1 MPHIKRQFLPKTQ
14 KNFIGFSGV
23 EVVVMT
29 HSQAVQNA
37 LQVMDNHIIA
47 LNAHN
52 EKAIADS
59 LHFPHIRLSAAE
71 MKLWPT
77 ADSYFQ
83 DFKSRAGDGW
93 HHSAFEDIQILAE
106 SDTKVHLDAR
116 IIRYNKKNDVIGSF
130 RSLWVITYEEGRWA
144 AKIRSSFAAK

>member
-1 MPHIKRQFLPKTQ
+1 MP
-14 KNFIGFSGV
+14 
-23 EVVVMT
+23 

-47 LNAHN
+47 LNAHD
-52 EKAIADS
+52 EAAIADR
-59 LHFPHIRLSAAE
+59 LHFPQIRLSAAE

-93 HHSAFEDIQILAE
+93 HHSAFKDIQTLAE
-106 SDTKVHLDAR
+106 SDTKVHFGAK
-116 IIRYNKKNDVIGSF
+116 IIRYNKDNEVIGSC